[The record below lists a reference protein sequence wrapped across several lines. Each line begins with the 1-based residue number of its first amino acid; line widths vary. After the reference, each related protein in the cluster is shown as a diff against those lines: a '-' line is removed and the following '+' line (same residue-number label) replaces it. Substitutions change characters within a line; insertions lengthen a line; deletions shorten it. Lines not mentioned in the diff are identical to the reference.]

1 MHCSEQYIISRH
13 DNGWHI
19 EIKEMCSMGQQI
31 NFASSI
37 VSEDDPEE
45 VYGFSKAKSL
55 KSALLAAFTKYL
67 RDTISGGLIIDT
79 EKKPILNKEN
89 NEKDIDNLDD
99 L

>member
-45 VYGFSKAKSL
+45 VYGFSKAK
-55 KSALLAAFTKYL
+55 
-67 RDTISGGLIIDT
+67 
-79 EKKPILNKEN
+79 
-89 NEKDIDNLDD
+89 
-99 L
+99 